1 MQEQSKAPSFSATRR
16 ILPSFVTTMMIIH
29 IFLFL
34 FQRGATHV
42 ADGFVIF
49 SSGQHPFN
57 TFSIGRGAS
66 METARC
72 CVQTSRKRR
81 LTSTKASTLHRK
93 TIHLLREGP
102 VDLENSGESISET
115 PLDDKTQYDKQSYI
129 RDNVSNFSYGV
140 DFVNSQYLFILW
152 KYSIV
157 RSITFTL
164 PFGLLL
170 WGTRFYAAP
179 HLAQNMYA
187 LLYYPLYSLWAG
199 SSIVARILQMPLE
212 VSRWILSMF
221 PALLLTSVEYLPNVL
236 AVPMVQAVLAVRDIL
251 MWIAVAFT
259 SNQLTSLLSSA
270 VAILVWRPAVEEWE
284 YRSILN
290 KLLFAPNEIR
300 SRVRKIPVSSTVSM
314 VEYIPVEGGNVTSN
328 QGIASDGILSTTP
341 DKSHIKR
348 RVVLPAANES
358 NRILLGSILFA
369 TTRLGWLAWDPT
381 SGDYSSPY
389 SWTIGFLQSI
399 MAHFSS
405 QVLPEVRPSLKI
417 WILLLAIHQT
427 VSTFLVAQ
435 NVLAKVYRE
444 RGLVAAI
451 GAHMTWT
458 ISKGTIP
465 FRIIWRLWKWCRNME
480 GTLPP
485 RNVKAKESSH
495 LNVAR

>member
-1 MQEQSKAPSFSATRR
+1 MTNRMQEQSRAHSFSATRR
-16 ILPSFVTTMMIIH
+16 ILPGFVTSAMTIH
-29 IFLFL
+29 IILFL
-34 FQRGATHV
+34 FQRCASNVVNGL
-42 ADGFVIF
+42 VIF
-49 SSGQHPFN
+49 SSGQHLPH
-57 TFSIGRGAS
+57 TLSIGRRAS
-66 METARC
+66 TETSGC
-72 CVQTSRKRR
+72 CVRTFRERR
-81 LTSTKASTLHRK
+81 PTSTQVHTLQREN
-93 TIHLLREGP
+93 ILLLREGSA
-102 VDLENSGESISET
+102 DLEDNGESISET
-115 PLDDKTQYDKQSYI
+115 QLDDKKPPDKQSYI

-140 DFVNSQYLFILW
+140 DVVNSQYLFILW

-179 HLAQNMYA
+179 NVAQNMYA

-199 SSIVARILQMPLE
+199 SSIVASILQMPLE

-221 PALLLTSVEYLPNVL
+221 PALLLTSVQYLPNVL
-236 AVPMVQAVLAVRDIL
+236 AVPMVQAVLTVRDTL

-270 VAILVWRPAVEEWE
+270 VAILIWRPAVEEWE
-284 YRSILN
+284 YRSILS
-290 KLLFAPNEIR
+290 KLLFVPNEIR
-300 SRVRKIPVSSTVSM
+300 SRVRKIPVSSTMSM

-328 QGIASDGILSTTP
+328 QVIASDGILSTTSN
-341 DKSHIKR
+341 KSHIKR
-348 RVVLPAANES
+348 RAVLPAANES

-381 SGDYSSPY
+381 SGDYSSSY

-405 QVLPEVRPSLKI
+405 QVLPEVRPGLKI
-417 WILLLAIHQT
+417 WILLLSIHQT

-444 RGLVAAI
+444 RGLIASI

-480 GTLPP
+480 RTLPP
-485 RNVKAKESSH
+485 GM
-495 LNVAR
+495 